1 MQDTPIRNRT
11 NELAI
16 RYVDLLARSEGQILR
31 RIPYD
36 SSLPYYP
43 ANVTIDGQGARVSG
57 RRVSPDTPRT
67 YVFDDI
73 KFFRDVEWLVLV
85 CLPEDHSDEPII
97 FKLPK
102 AEWEHRPSITIRL
115 GDSSMTWYSPY
126 RWSPQSTQERRW
138 HEELTHDIW
147 AAYDDL

>member
-1 MQDTPIRNRT
+1 MQDTPISNPT

-16 RYVDLLARSEGQILR
+16 RYVDLLARSEGQKVHRLS
-31 RIPYD
+31 YD
-36 SSLPYYP
+36 ASYPYYP

-57 RRVSPDTPRT
+57 RRVRPDVQRT

-85 CLPEDHSDEPII
+85 CLPEDHGDEPII
-97 FKLPK
+97 FKIPK
-102 AEWEHRPSITIRL
+102 AEWQSRSSITICL
-115 GDSSMTWYSPY
+115 GDTPMTWYSPY

-138 HEELTHDIW
+138 DEELTHDIW